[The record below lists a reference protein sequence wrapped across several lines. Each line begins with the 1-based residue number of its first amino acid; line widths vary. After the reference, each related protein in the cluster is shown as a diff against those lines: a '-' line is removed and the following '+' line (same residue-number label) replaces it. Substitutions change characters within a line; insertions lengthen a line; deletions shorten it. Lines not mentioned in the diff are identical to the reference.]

1 MSVIDQNQCS
11 KMTLSVIIVIS
22 ALAIFS
28 AGECAWSDAQYL
40 VPKGGII
47 LWSGTEN
54 RIPKGWVVC
63 DGTHGSPDLRDR
75 FVIGSGG
82 GATNKPFS
90 SGGLASV
97 TPSVTVQDTA
107 LTEAQMPNHN
117 HGSETEIED
126 NENIYYD
133 ARSVPEWYV
142 STSENY
148 KIRAVLS
155 SGNETCVFSSNTHN
169 HSIRAQTTR
178 APSPVRE
185 IVLKSAAA
193 KLSQTQIRLAV
204 ANEYNG
210 QVSSS
215 KVTSL
220 LKYQRLL
227 TLANVYSVHDF
238 YQWCQ
243 LRSTTLSLQSPHDVY
258 VPQFEINS
266 SEDLFVF
273 FATRQLISV
282 GAQSYLHQVDAT
294 FKLTWQEL
302 PLLVFGCSDTDRHFH
317 PYGIALIST
326 DEAASSY
333 ARLFQTLKQTVL
345 NTTGLNLLNI

>member
-148 KIRAVLS
+148 KVRTDRWLQVRVNHWSNCTKCQHTHKIHS
-155 SGNETCVFSSNTHN
+155 NGGNQPHTH
-169 HSIRAQTTR
+169 IAT
-178 APSPVRE
+178 
-185 IVLKSAAA
+185 
-193 KLSQTQIRLAV
+193 
-204 ANEYNG
+204 
-210 QVSSS
+210 
-215 KVTSL
+215 
-220 LKYQRLL
+220 
-227 TLANVYSVHDF
+227 
-238 YQWCQ
+238 
-243 LRSTTLSLQSPHDVY
+243 
-258 VPQFEINS
+258 S
-266 SEDLFVF
+266 SE
-273 FATRQLISV
+273 ISLNPPF
-282 GAQSYLHQVDAT
+282 Y
-294 FKLTWQEL
+294 
-302 PLLVFGCSDTDRHFH
+302 
-317 PYGIALIST
+317 ALI
-326 DEAASSY
+326 Y
-333 ARLFQTLKQTVL
+333 IMKL
-345 NTTGLNLLNI
+345 